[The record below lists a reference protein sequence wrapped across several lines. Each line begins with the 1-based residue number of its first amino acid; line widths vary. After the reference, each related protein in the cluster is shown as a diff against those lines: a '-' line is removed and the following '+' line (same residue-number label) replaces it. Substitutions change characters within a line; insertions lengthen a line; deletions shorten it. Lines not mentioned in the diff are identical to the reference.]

1 MAVFESIGL
10 GTQRYDLFTS
20 YEPPGA
26 IVILRTRWDD
36 VKNIKPF
43 ALELAQKLQ
52 EAMPR
57 LDGHVACIRMQV
69 LGDQTAEACSIILNT
84 TSTDVTT
91 VSACTLEAYRTVL
104 KEHRAM
110 DPSPPISHDLTLFG
124 TGQSVQYQGRD

>member
-1 MAVFESIGL
+1 MAVFESIGF

-20 YEPPGA
+20 YEPPDA

-52 EAMPR
+52 GAVPQLNGR
-57 LDGHVACIRMQV
+57 AACIRMQV

-84 TSTDVTT
+84 TSADVTT
-91 VSACTLEAYRTVL
+91 VSTLTLEAYRTVL
-104 KEHRAM
+104 KEHRAV
-110 DPSPPISHDLTLFG
+110 DPSPPISHDLTLLP